1 MTFHELRH
9 THANVLK
16 NDIPEW
22 KISLNMGHKLKGNTT
37 STVYW
42 DDRLPDRDMIIN
54 FFDNNIKIDW
64 NKAMR
69 RKINMEDS
77 QVRIMANGQLIIGE
91 HLKTR
96 LKELKGRAVLTEE
109 EMADLMALKN
119 EEFMG
124 LVQK

>member
-1 MTFHELRH
+1 
-9 THANVLK
+9 
-16 NDIPEW
+16 
-22 KISLNMGHKLKGNTT
+22 
-37 STVYW
+37 
-42 DDRLPDRDMIIN
+42 MIIN

>member
-1 MTFHELRH
+1 
-9 THANVLK
+9 
-16 NDIPEW
+16 
-22 KISLNMGHKLKGNTT
+22 
-37 STVYW
+37 
-42 DDRLPDRDMIIN
+42 
-54 FFDNNIKIDW
+54 
-64 NKAMR
+64 MR

-109 EMADLMALKN
+109 EMADLMALQN
-119 EEFMG
+119 EEFIG

>member
-1 MTFHELRH
+1 
-9 THANVLK
+9 
-16 NDIPEW
+16 
-22 KISLNMGHKLKGNTT
+22 
-37 STVYW
+37 
-42 DDRLPDRDMIIN
+42 MIIK